1 MKFDDPMKDDSMEE
15 KKDENYFDG
24 MEHSSLMK
32 KRSGFNFS
40 GATGMTVLLYLAGGI
55 AVAVLVGL
63 IALKSGK
70 SFDPDRITGMDAR
83 IKQMEDRIIDLSLF
97 ETKLVG
103 LETQGEKLDQLTTR
117 VYTLES
123 NLATI
128 LERMESRS
136 PEPKKQAEKSV
147 PKSVAEMPQKTVA
160 EKKQPQKIVA
170 EKKQPS
176 SKGPEIYHHVRQGDT
191 LYSISRKY
199 DLSVAEL
206 TQLNPSLSG
215 KKTIFPGQKLRIQ
228 KKR

>member
-15 KKDENYFDG
+15 KKDEKYFDG
-24 MEHSSLMK
+24 IEHSSLMK

-70 SFDPDRITGMDAR
+70 PLDPDRITGMDAR

-103 LETQGEKLDQLTTR
+103 LEAQGEKLDRLTGR
-117 VYTLES
+117 VNTLES
-123 NLATI
+123 NLAAI
-128 LERMESRS
+128 LARMESRS
-136 PEPKKQAEKSV
+136 QEPKKQVEKSV
-147 PKSVAEMPQKTVA
+147 PKSDAEVPRKTVA
-160 EKKQPQKIVA
+160 EKQPP
-170 EKKQPS
+170 PS
-176 SKGPEIYHHVRQGDT
+176 KDPEIYHHVRSGDT
-191 LYSISRKY
+191 LYSISRRY

-206 TQLNPSLSG
+206 KQLNPSLSG
-215 KKTIFPGQKLRIQ
+215 NKAIFPGQKLRIRKQ
-228 KKR
+228 R